1 MASNR
6 RLLIVLIGWAGF
18 SVFFAAWLAF
28 AWGGVTTTQR
38 VDDIAEFVVAF
49 LAAAGCVFAAVRH
62 QGRTRIAWT
71 LMGASAFAWGA
82 GEVVWSY
89 YELLVGQQVP
99 FPSFADLGY
108 LLAVPLAIA
117 GVLYFPSAPS
127 KATSRARTILDG
139 LLITGSLLVISW
151 STVLGAVY
159 RSGSGD
165 LTAQLIGLAYPAGDV
180 VIGTMLV
187 ILAARAP
194 RSTRLPLYLLGGGL
208 LANLLADS
216 GFAYLTTASQ
226 YGAGSVIDVG
236 WAAGYLLIAIAALRA
251 ASTPALLAAPSGPPG
266 RVGLLL
272 PYLSVAAAAAVAAID
287 EARPGDLDPVIFWTL
302 LIVIV
307 LVVIR

>member
-1 MASNR
+1 MGWLFCVLRGLAGLYLGRGDDHPTGR
-6 RLLIVLIGWAGF
+6 RHRRVR
-18 SVFFAAWLAF
+18 
-28 AWGGVTTTQR
+28 GG
-38 VDDIAEFVVAF
+38 
-49 LAAAGCVFAAVRH
+49 LSCG
-62 QGRTRIAWT
+62 GRLRFRRRAPSGPNAPR
-71 LMGASAFAWGA
+71 LDAHGRLGLRLGA

-165 LTAQLIGLAYPAGDV
+165 LTAPLIGLAYPAGDV

-187 ILAARAP
+187 ILAARPP

-208 LANLLADS
+208 LANLL
-216 GFAYLTTASQ
+216 G
-226 YGAGSVIDVG
+226 
-236 WAAGYLLIAIAALRA
+236 
-251 ASTPALLAAPSGPPG
+251 
-266 RVGLLL
+266 
-272 PYLSVAAAAAVAAID
+272 AAVFPTFPPP
-287 EARPGDLDPVIFWTL
+287 ARSAPGA
-302 LIVIV
+302 
-307 LVVIR
+307 